1 MTLFELEAILCQH
14 RAELRAFGVKQ
25 LYVFGSVARGEAHPG
40 SDVDFVVELERYTLR
55 DFVGLKLALQEWLGV
70 AVDLT
75 TFQSL
80 KPQVRRNLEG
90 ALRRVA

>member
-1 MTLFELEAILCQH
+1 MV
-14 RAELRAFGVKQ
+14 ELRAFGVKQ
-25 LYVFGSVARGEAHPG
+25 LYVFGSVAREDAHPD

-55 DFVGLKLALQEWLGV
+55 DYVGLKLALEEWLGA

-80 KPQVRRNLEG
+80 KPEVRQSLEG